1 MDGERMT
8 MWSLF
13 RDLSL
18 VTPMSAD
25 QLKSFIATMDRMLAG
40 SPQKPAGGLVAYLAA
55 RAKDEQKLR
64 SARMRLVE
72 SGLIEANVNAFPP
85 DQVILL
91 DAARECQERFDE
103 IAKTF
108 KFPTLQFE
116 EFTERYV
123 AAKADHAYLA
133 EELTPIP
140 SLVRVRRASSPRAA
154 DCPPAACGG
163 AAHARSRARGCAT
176 REALRCFRAAARRPV
191 HGQALPV

>member
-1 MDGERMT
+1 
-8 MWSLF
+8 
-13 RDLSL
+13 
-18 VTPMSAD
+18 
-25 QLKSFIATMDRMLAG
+25 
-40 SPQKPAGGLVAYLAA
+40 
-55 RAKDEQKLR
+55 
-64 SARMRLVE
+64 MRLVE

-140 SLVRVRRASSPRAA
+140 SLVRVHLRKLASSSGLPSCGMWSVRMHAA
-154 DCPPAACGG
+154 EHGG
-163 AAHARSRARGCAT
+163 ALPAKLSDVSVPLPADPFTGKPFLYERTGNTAHVRGMPPGPEQNNA
-176 REALRCFRAAARRPV
+176 AFRV
-191 HGQALPV
+191 HYEITLKN